1 MKLSRRLLVLS
12 MTAVL
17 PLTVVLFYNL
27 YSLYDSR
34 REEVHAQAFR
44 QSQLIALE
52 IARVV
57 SGMENVLLTV
67 ASAPAVKDFEIDRCN
82 AFLSKTAERLAGVA
96 TIGVIDKSGIVRCRN
111 SAAGVGVSLADR
123 PYFQEALKTGQLVIG
138 DYTQSRINGKTVLP
152 MAIPLT
158 DAQGATTGLVA
169 LSVDLDWL
177 QGLLTQRQFEAGS
190 AITIADRHGVIL
202 ARYPDPQRFVGTA
215 IPDQYQYLVNAA
227 APGTIELTSQDGT
240 RRVLAYFPVD
250 SITKGLYVSS
260 GKSVQTSFYSIE
272 RAAVF
277 GFLATIVIMAFTLAL
292 AWQISRYAIEAPV
305 NRILAALSAWRQGE
319 SEVRTSMQS
328 GRDEL
333 SEIGAAIDNF
343 MDELTASRRQK
354 QLLEDEMGHR
364 IKNLMA
370 MIQSVASRT
379 FTDQRSRSEAL
390 QIFSQRLRSM
400 VDAFTVLGSGIQT
413 AADFR
418 SLVVSAIQPFDN
430 PEKTPF
436 TISGPA
442 LEVNSKAALS
452 ISMALHELCTNAVK
466 YGALS
471 KDGGSVSISWRVQSE
486 DQKLVFSW
494 EERGGPEVTP
504 PAKSGFGSLMIQTA
518 LASQTDG
525 DVNTQFAATGLKFR
539 LVAPLSG
546 LAAT

>member
-1 MKLSRRLLVLS
+1 MAGLVDDGGPS
-12 MTAVL
+12 TDGRA
-17 PLTVVLFYNL
+17 FYNL
-27 YSLYDSR
+27 YILYDSR

-57 SGMENVLLTV
+57 SGMESVLLTV

-82 AFLSKTAERLAGVA
+82 AFLSQTADRLAGVA
-96 TIGVIDKSGIVRCRN
+96 AIGLLDKSGTVRCRN
-111 SAAGVGVSLADR
+111 AAAGLGISLADR
-123 PYFQEALKTGQLVIG
+123 PYFREAMKTGQLVVG
-138 DYTQSRINGKTVLP
+138 DYTKSRIDGKTVLP
-152 MAIPLT
+152 MAIPLI
-158 DAQGATTGLVA
+158 DAQGLASGVLA

-202 ARYPDPQRFVGTA
+202 ARYPDPRRFVGTT

-227 APGTIELTSQDGT
+227 AAGTIELTSQDGT

-250 SITKGLYVSS
+250 SIAKGLYVSS

-272 RAAVF
+272 RAAIF

-292 AWQISRYAIEAPV
+292 AWQTSRYAIELPV
-305 NRILAALSAWRQGE
+305 RRILAALAAWRNGE

-328 GRDEL
+328 GKDEF
-333 SEIGAAIDNF
+333 SEIGSAIDTF
-343 MDELTASRRQK
+343 MDELTESRRQK

-379 FTDQRSRSEAL
+379 FTDQRPRSEAL
-390 QIFSQRLRSM
+390 QIFSHRLRSM
-400 VDAFTVLGSGIQT
+400 IDAFTVLGSGVQT
-413 AADFR
+413 AADLR

-436 TISGPA
+436 SVAGPV

-471 KDGGSVSISWRVQSE
+471 KDGGAVAISWGVRAE
-486 DQKLVFSW
+486 DNMLVFSW

-518 LASQTDG
+518 LASQTNGEVD
-525 DVNTQFAATGLKFR
+525 TQFAPTGLKFR
-539 LVAPLSG
+539 LTAPLSE
-546 LAAT
+546 LAES